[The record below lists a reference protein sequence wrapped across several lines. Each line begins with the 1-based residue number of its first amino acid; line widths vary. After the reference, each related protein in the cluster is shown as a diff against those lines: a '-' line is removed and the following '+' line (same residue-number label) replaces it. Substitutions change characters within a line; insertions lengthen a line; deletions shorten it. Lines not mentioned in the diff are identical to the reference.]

1 MRFAY
6 LLSLTVLCTAFLF
19 SSSFAQEKA
28 QEEEKVETKWVQVKD
43 AFPNVYKE
51 LDPTSEI
58 VQKAKKGDFL
68 ELLSEGELWLK
79 VKIDGKTGY
88 MEKRAGKVVD
98 KKGMSVF
105 TLVLQIL
112 VLLGCAAGVFFYF
125 KKQKAALAN

>member
-6 LLSLTVLCTAFLF
+6 LLSLALLCTAFLF
-19 SSSFAQEKA
+19 SSSFAQEKK
-28 QEEEKVETKWVQVKD
+28 QEEEKIDIKWVQVKA

-51 LDPTSEI
+51 LDPKSEI
-58 VQKAKKGDFL
+58 VQKVKKGDFL
-68 ELLSEGELWLK
+68 ELLSEGDVWLK
-79 VKIDGKTGY
+79 VKVDGQTGY
-88 MEKRAGKVVD
+88 LEKKAGKVVD
-98 KKGMSVF
+98 KKGVSIF